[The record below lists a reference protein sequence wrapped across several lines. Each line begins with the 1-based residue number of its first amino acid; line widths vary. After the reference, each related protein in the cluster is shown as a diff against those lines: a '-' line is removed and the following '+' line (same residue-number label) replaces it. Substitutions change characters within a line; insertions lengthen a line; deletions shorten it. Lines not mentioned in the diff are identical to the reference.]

1 MDLFPKAFQ
10 SDLADLMRWR
20 RDVRRFRTDP
30 VDDALLQDCLETFL
44 LAPSVG
50 LSEPWRVI
58 RVESPEA
65 RAAAQKNFQSA
76 NQDAL
81 QGYCGDKAAL
91 YSGLKLSGM
100 ECAPVHLAVYCYEA
114 TDKGSGLGAKS
125 MPEMRRYSV
134 VGAINLFWLAA
145 RARGLGVGWVS
156 ILDQARLNKDLT
168 VPADWRLVA
177 YLCIGWPEKNPPR
190 QSLKRWDG
198 TRVVVVC
205 RSRRGNAPCC
215 FARFV

>member
-58 RVESPEA
+58 RVESPETC
-65 RAAAQKNFQSA
+65 AAAQKNFQSA
-76 NQDAL
+76 NQDA
-81 QGYCGDKAAL
+81 QHGYCGDKAAL

-100 ECAPVHLAVYCYEA
+100 ECAPVHLAVYCDEA

-177 YLCIGWPEKNPPR
+177 YLCIGWPEKNSTTPE
-190 QSLKRWDG
+190 LETLGWDA
-198 TRVVVVC
+198 
-205 RSRRGNAPCC
+205 RRGRVPIET
-215 FARFV
+215 R